1 MLFYFYF
8 VMSVRKKIVFYLH
21 LQLNLAPTPIRASA
35 PLAGPPLPVSERTY
49 FMDDPQ
55 IMLII
60 LLHVR

>member
-21 LQLNLAPTPIRASA
+21 LQLNLPPTPIRDGA

>member
-1 MLFYFYF
+1 
-8 VMSVRKKIVFYLH
+8 MSVPKKIVFYLH
-21 LQLNLAPTPIRASA
+21 LQLNLLPTPIRAGA

-55 IMLII
+55 IKLII